1 MIYRLPLLLLAT
13 ISLPFSAH
21 FAQGAGKPGK
31 GIHLRLLACEVTKEL
46 PKVFLETKDSKSE
59 VFDLPSSAFTAPLP
73 VSERAVAIKAPGNES
88 PLSNINLPGQGNSFA
103 VLLASQE
110 PSGFV
115 PTVVRL
121 DDPSFKPGDY
131 HFINRTEK
139 TVVVKLGGAEVV
151 LEAGQAVTSRPTD
164 PVHNHHFNITMSDRG
179 EARDKIFASTR
190 WPTENGNRS
199 YVIFLTGY
207 NGKTTYRTVDQSVDV
222 KEPVGKKK
230 KH

>member
-21 FAQGAGKPGK
+21 FAQGAGKSGK
-31 GIHLRLLACEVTKEL
+31 GIHLRLLAYEVTKEL

-73 VSERAVAIKAPGNES
+73 VSGRDVAIKAPDNES
-88 PLSNINLPGQGNSFA
+88 PLSNINLPGEGNSFA

-139 TVVVKLGGAEVV
+139 TVVLKLGGAEVV

-164 PVHNHHFNITMSDRG
+164 PVHNHHYIVTMST
-179 EARDKIFASTR
+179 RDDSADKVFASTR
-190 WPTENGNRS
+190 WPLNASKRAF
-199 YVIFLTGY
+199 VIFSAQSSGRIS
-207 NGKTTYRTVDQSVDV
+207 YRAVD
-222 KEPVGKKK
+222 E
-230 KH
+230 

>member
-1 MIYRLPLLLLAT
+1 MIHRLPLLLLAT

-59 VFDLPSSAFTAPLP
+59 VFDLPPSSFTAPLP
-73 VSERAVAIKAPGNES
+73 VSGREVALKAPGNES
-88 PLSNINLPGQGNSFA
+88 PLSNIILPREGNAFA
-103 VLLASQE
+103 VLLASQA

-139 TVVVKLGGAEVV
+139 TVVLKLGGNEVV
-151 LEAGQAVTSRPTD
+151 LEAGDAVTSRPTG
-164 PVHNHHFNITMSDRG
+164 PVHNHHYMVTMSTRNDS
-179 EARDKIFASTR
+179 ADKVFASTR
-190 WPTENGNRS
+190 WPLNAAKRAF
-199 YVIFLTGY
+199 VIFSAQPSGRI
-207 NGKTTYRTVDQSVDV
+207 TYRAVD
-222 KEPVGKKK
+222 E
-230 KH
+230 